1 MKQFDKKFVNKNNID
16 KCLQVNY
23 VDFETQVWAC
33 IKHMLKV
40 KIIPFISE
48 INVNCKLCTL

>member
-23 VDFETQVWAC
+23 VDFETQV
-33 IKHMLKV
+33 
-40 KIIPFISE
+40 
-48 INVNCKLCTL
+48 